1 MILIGALLLPLLT
14 SAVVNYTVSGIS
26 SGGYM
31 TGQLHVS
38 HSSNIKA
45 VGIVAAG
52 PYYCTQD
59 SFERANTYCTYN
71 DSPLDVAPMIAYA
84 NSMSAQ
90 GKIDKVSNLANS
102 TVYIYSGSKDE
113 LILPTVLQGTYNFY
127 KAFVPTSQITFVT
140 NIPGNHAWPTK
151 NKGNPCWYYG
161 IAYNNQCGYDG
172 SGIILT
178 TLLGPLYQG
187 GVYNA
192 SNLFTFP
199 QSKYANL
206 KSASMDVN
214 GYIYVPVY
222 CQSNPDK
229 CVMHVNIHGCVQNYD
244 SVGLRYIE
252 EIGMN
257 EWAEAN
263 NIILIYPQAINSAD
277 NYYYGCWDLWGY
289 TGSNY
294 CLKTAIQVNAIH
306 SMAQD
311 YINIVKT
318 LFK

>member
-1 MILIGALLLPLLT
+1 
-14 SAVVNYTVSGIS
+14 
-26 SGGYM
+26 M
-31 TGQLHVS
+31 TIQLHVS
-38 HSSNIKA
+38 HSSNIKGVA
-45 VGIVAAG
+45 IVAAG
-52 PYYCTQD
+52 PYHCTNASYDQGYD
-59 SFERANTYCTYN
+59 LCAYN
-71 DSPLDVAPMIAYA
+71 DNTLDVTPMIEYA

-90 GKIDKVSNLANS
+90 GKVDKVSNLANS

-127 KAFVPTSQITFVT
+127 KAFVPTSQITFVN
-140 NIPGNHAWPTK
+140 NIPGNHAWP
-151 NKGNPCWYYG
+151 NKINGNPCWYYG
-161 IAYNNQCGYDG
+161 SAFSNQCGYDG

-178 TLLGPLYQG
+178 TLLGSLYQG
-187 GVYNA
+187 GVYNE

-222 CQSNPDK
+222 CQRNPDK
-229 CVMHVNIHGCVQNYD
+229 CIMHVNIHGCLQNYN
-244 SVGLRYIE
+244 SVELRYIK
-252 EIGMN
+252 EIGIN

-263 NIILIYPQAINSAD
+263 NLIIIYPQTINSDA
-277 NYYYGCWDLWGY
+277 NKNIGCWDIWGY
-289 TGSNY
+289 TGTNY
-294 CLKTAIQVNAIH
+294 CLKSAIQVNAIH